1 MLVVS
6 YQKLKLN
13 SLHDIVQNTD
23 LVYYVSCTFIIL
35 LKWYDESRK
44 KKLLAKY
51 ILSIINHWSLIV
63 NSFIEVVTKGLF
75 LNIMLT
81 V

>member
-23 LVYYVSCTFIIL
+23 LVYYVDCTFIIL

-51 ILSIINHWSLIV
+51 ILNIINHWSLIV